1 MTATKQAGNLDY
13 SMHDLLRALAANGGS
28 DLHVTAGSPPRIRL
42 NSSLRSLNLPSLSPA
57 DARELIHSILSPD
70 QIARL
75 ERDRELDTAFGI
87 SGVGRFRVNVFHQR
101 GAVGATLRTIPFD
114 IPGFSQLGLPLPV
127 MERLCM
133 VQRGLV
139 IVTGST
145 ASGKST
151 TLAAMVDF
159 INSNKEGHIVT
170 VENPIEFLH
179 RNKRCLVNQR
189 EVGTDTRSAA
199 EALGHVLRQDPDI
212 VLVGGMQDMETL
224 QSALNL
230 AEMGHLVLGEL
241 PGGDSVGAV
250 QRIVDFFPLEQG
262 AQVRLQLANVLEAV
276 IAQRLVKLESG
287 AGRAVAL
294 EILTTSQA
302 VRATIREDKIRQLYA
317 AIQSGARDGMVTM
330 NTSLVEMV
338 ASGRI
343 SRETAFGATTRA
355 DELADLLEV
364 LQDRGAQQRTTH
376 RVW

>member
-1 MTATKQAGNLDY
+1 MTASRPAGPLDY

-28 DLHVTAGSPPRIRL
+28 DLHVSAGSPPRIRL
-42 NSSLRSLNLPSLSPA
+42 NSTLRSLNLPSLTPA
-57 DARELIHSILSPD
+57 DAQFLIHSILTPD
-70 QIARL
+70 QKARL
-75 ERDRELDTAFGI
+75 EREKELDTAFGI
-87 SGVGRFRVNVFHQR
+87 SGVGRFRVNVYFQR

-114 IPGFSQLGLPLPV
+114 IPGFAQLGLSVPV
-127 MERLCM
+127 MERLCLLP
-133 VQRGLV
+133 RGLV
-139 IVTGST
+139 IVTGPT

-151 TLAAMVDF
+151 TLAAMVDY
-159 INSNKEGHIVT
+159 INANVDGHIVT

-212 VLVGGMQDMETL
+212 VLIGGMQDAQTV

-230 AEMGHLVLGEL
+230 AEMGHLVLAEL

-250 QRIVDFFPLEQG
+250 QRIVDIFPPEQG
-262 AQVRLQLANVLEAV
+262 AQVRLQVAHVLEA
-276 IAQRLVKLESG
+276 ILSQRLVKLESG

-294 EILTTSQA
+294 EVLMATQP
-302 VRATIREDKIRQLYA
+302 VRANIREGKIHQVYTV
-317 AIQSGARDGMVTM
+317 IQSGARDGMVTM
-330 NTSLVEMV
+330 NTSLLEMV

-355 DELADLLEV
+355 DELADLFDV
-364 LQDRGAQQRTTH
+364 LQDRGAQPRTTH

>member
-1 MTATKQAGNLDY
+1 MTAPKQAGNIDY
-13 SMHDLLRALAANGGS
+13 SMNDLLRALAANGGS

-42 NSSLRSLNLPSLSPA
+42 NSTLRSLNLPSLTPA
-57 DARELIHSILSPD
+57 DAQKLIHSILTSD

-75 ERDRELDTAFGI
+75 EREKELDTAFGI
-87 SGVGRFRVNVFHQR
+87 SGVGRFRVNVFYQR

-114 IPGFSQLGLPLPV
+114 IPGFAQLGLSVPV

-133 VQRGLV
+133 LPRGLV
-139 IVTGST
+139 VVTGST

-151 TLAAMVDF
+151 TLAAMVDY

-212 VLVGGMQDMETL
+212 VLVGGVQDTETM

-230 AEMGHLVLGEL
+230 AEMGHLVLAEL

-250 QRIVDFFPLEQG
+250 QRIIDFFPPEQG
-262 AQVRLQLANVLEAV
+262 AQVRLQLAHVLEAV
-276 IAQRLVKLESG
+276 LSQRLVKLESG

-294 EILTTSQA
+294 EVLMATQT
-302 VRATIREDKIRQLYA
+302 VRANIREDKTHQLYS

-343 SRETAFGATTRA
+343 SRETAFGATARA
-355 DELADLLEV
+355 DELVELFEM
-364 LQDRGAQQRTTH
+364 LQDRGAQSRTTH